1 MTSSP
6 PSGARQARG
15 SAIRCPACGSRI
27 RPEESWCSLCHHS
40 LLAAEPAAAQPGFL
54 EPESHQ
60 PESQQP
66 ESQQQVSLKKR
77 DPAVQSATDPS
88 VIATADRLIAEL
100 AAAEAAR
107 ARESGLAG
115 MQGRF
120 GGRNGGVILAVVG
133 GVLLLVIGILGLTLL
148 GLLV

>member
-40 LLAAEPAAAQPGFL
+40 LLEPEPAAAQLGFL
-54 EPESHQ
+54 EPES
-60 PESQQP
+60 QQP
-66 ESQQQVSLKKR
+66 VSLKKR